1 MKKNEIIAI
10 YGENPLEMTKKLMAV
25 AEVEKLIG
33 GKNKHIGIKPNLV
46 LASPASGGAT
56 THPEIAAGIIEYL
69 RDNGFSD
76 IVILEGSWVG
86 DRTQEAFRVCGYTEL
101 AKKYGVRLI
110 DLQKDTFKQYDCKG
124 VPIGICDEAMRVEF
138 MFNLPVLK
146 GHCQT
151 LVTGAL
157 KNGKGLIP
165 NSEKRRFHS
174 MGLHKPIAHLNTRL
188 RNDFIIVDGICGD
201 LDFEE
206 GGNPVVM
213 NRMFAALDPVLCDSY
228 ICELMGYSPKEV
240 PYITMAAELGV
251 GSLYGSDSVAS
262 ELNRPEGIVKSIR
275 SGRKVERLV
284 KHTDAR
290 SACSACYGSLI
301 HALARLENMGE
312 LENIKIPICIG
323 QGFREKTG
331 EIGVGNCTC
340 GFRRSLKGCPPSAK
354 DMLDFIIGETGKR
367 Q

>member
-1 MKKNEIIAI
+1 MKRNEILAV
-10 YGENPLEMTKKLMAV
+10 YGDKPLEMTKKLLAA
-25 AEVEKLIG
+25 AEAEKLIG
-33 GKNKHIGIKPNLV
+33 DKGKKIGIKPNLV
-46 LASPASGGAT
+46 LASPASSGAT

-69 RDNGFSD
+69 KDMGFND
-76 IVILEGSWVG
+76 IEILEGSWVG

-101 AKKYGVRLI
+101 SKRYGVKLI
-110 DLQKDTFKQYDCKG
+110 DLQKDSFKPYGCKG
-124 VPIGICDEAMRVEF
+124 IDIGICDEAMKLDF
-138 MFNLPVLK
+138 IFNLPVLK

-151 LVTGAL
+151 VMTGAL

-228 ICELMGYSPKEV
+228 ICELMGFSPEDV
-240 PYITMAAELGV
+240 PYITLAESLGV
-251 GSLYGSDSVAS
+251 GKRYDKQVSVFT
-262 ELNRPEGIVKSIR
+262 ELNRPEKSELFK
-275 SGRKVERLV
+275 SGRKVEKLRKYV
-284 KHTDAR
+284 NDQ

-301 HALARLENMGE
+301 HALARMDDEGGLSKLKG
-312 LENIKIPICIG
+312 PIAIG
-323 QGFREKTG
+323 QGFQGKTG
-331 EIGVGNCTC
+331 ETGVGRCTC
-340 GFRRSLKGCPPSAK
+340 GFKKSLEGCPPSAGE
-354 DMLDFIIGETGKR
+354 MLRFLKG